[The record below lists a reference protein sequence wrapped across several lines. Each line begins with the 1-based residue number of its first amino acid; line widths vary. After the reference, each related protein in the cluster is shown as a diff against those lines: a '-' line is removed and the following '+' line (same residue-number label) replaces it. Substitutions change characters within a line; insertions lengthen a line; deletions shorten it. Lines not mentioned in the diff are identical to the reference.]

1 MPAQTIKRGNVIIVV
16 EMINQNKTRSNSFI
30 PKRTFENKNSTL
42 QKKLKKLT
50 LLILLFYF
58 LFYFIKITILKF
70 HFKHDKSY
78 IFLTI
83 LHLNILNF
91 YLQTY

>member
-1 MPAQTIKRGNVIIVV
+1 MPAHTIKRGNVIIV

-58 LFYFIKITILKF
+58 FFLFYKNNYFKISL
-70 HFKHDKSY
+70 
-78 IFLTI
+78 
-83 LHLNILNF
+83 
-91 YLQTY
+91 

>member
-42 QKKLKKLT
+42 QKKIEKT
-50 LLILLFYF
+50 NTANIAFLLFI
-58 LFYFIKITILKF
+58 LFYKNNYFKISL
-70 HFKHDKSY
+70 
-78 IFLTI
+78 
-83 LHLNILNF
+83 
-91 YLQTY
+91 